1 MPDDTDGMMFYGTWV
16 FEKKIQRE
24 SVLCIMELLAGQNNR
39 RKEFPRRYL
48 IMKRAVGVLVVDHFE
63 KSAKVM
69 IKILKTEAGIQVL
82 DQAKNGYE
90 AITKVLRLLPDI
102 VFMNVNM
109 ETSMAAVSAC
119 KEICACAPETKVI
132 LYGSPETE
140 EIVYKAFQM
149 GAVNF
154 LISDYSPAEVI
165 ASILEAVEGK
175 ASIHHSAAVRLRG
188 KIQIL
193 MGVEDNLT
201 YILNVLIQLTPAEL
215 NILKLVYGGMRY
227 QEVAKVLFISTS
239 TMKTHISHIL
249 RKFNLENI
257 TQVQELLRS
266 TELFSIIMIADHGY
280 E

>member
-1 MPDDTDGMMFYGTWV
+1 M
-16 FEKKIQRE
+16 KKTVR
-24 SVLCIMELLAGQNNR
+24 
-39 RKEFPRRYL
+39 
-48 IMKRAVGVLVVDHFE
+48 VLVVDHFE
-63 KSAKVM
+63 KSAKAM
-69 IKILKTEAGIQVL
+69 IKILKSEAGIQLL
-82 DQAKNGYE
+82 DQANNGYE
-90 AITKVLRLLPDI
+90 AITKVLRLLPDV

-140 EIVYKAFQM
+140 EIVFKAFQM

-154 LISDYSPAEVI
+154 LIADYSPEEVI
-165 ASILEAVEGK
+165 ASILDAMEGK
-175 ASIHHSAAVRLRG
+175 ASIHHSAAARLRG

-266 TELFSIIMIADHGY
+266 TELFSIIMIADHSY